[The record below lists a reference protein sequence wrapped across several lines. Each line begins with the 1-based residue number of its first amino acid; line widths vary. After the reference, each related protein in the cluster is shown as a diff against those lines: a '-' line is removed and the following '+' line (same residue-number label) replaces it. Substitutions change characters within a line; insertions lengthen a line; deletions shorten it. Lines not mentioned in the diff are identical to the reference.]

1 MKRLIITLLALAATT
16 ALSAQIKLGGGNL
29 TGSLES
35 NSIYYLDDAALGD
48 KKIPFG
54 SNDYL
59 KLAYYNGR
67 WSAGLQGDAYLPAL
81 VGYDDIR
88 NLKADPTFALTQ
100 LFVNYRGDWYD
111 ITVGDFFEQF
121 GSGLVYRSFEDRQL
135 GFNSATQGLRFTAS
149 PTEWLALKAFY
160 GRPRLAVIDYSTAWI
175 GGLDAS
181 VNVGSLLKWQE
192 AMLMVDGSYVNRYQA
207 LDLEG
212 SEIFGQNIF
221 EMVGFETPM
230 THLYSARGSFDWNG
244 LSVKGEY
251 VGKSL
256 DLSDRSSEPSKGSA
270 LLGEVSYTI
279 GKFNIMVQ
287 ARMIEDMG
295 TRLSIYDIPVE
306 GAFGG
311 YNYLSPLSNTLNYI
325 PALTRQ
331 HTYMLANLEPHQ
343 VNTHS
348 EFAAQADA
356 YYSIRHK
363 KDRRNFWRF
372 HLNASMAASM
382 SQNTETYN
390 LTWLDVNVDVE
401 RQWNKNWKATFMYS
415 LQKQNRNKGFDDQLN
430 TANIFVVDVTHKLS
444 TKNSV
449 RAELQYLY
457 SNDHEG
463 DWMGALVEY
472 NMAPSLSVFAN
483 VMHNH
488 QRAETDY
495 NKYID
500 KLTYYSVG
508 ASYTIDRTRVQLS
521 YGRNR
526 AGMVCSGGVCR
537 YTPAYTGL
545 NLLLSTS
552 F

>member
-1 MKRLIITLLALAATT
+1 MKRLTITLLAIAAITT
-16 ALSAQIKLGGGNL
+16 ANAQIRLGGGSL

-88 NLKADPTFALTQ
+88 NLKADPNFALTQ
-100 LFVNYRGDWYD
+100 IFVDYRGDWYNV
-111 ITVGDFFEQF
+111 TAGDFFEQF

-175 GGLDAS
+175 GGVDAS

-192 AMLMVDGSYVNRYQA
+192 VMVMVDGSYVNRYQS
-207 LDLEG
+207 LNLEG

-221 EMVGFETPM
+221 EMAGLETPM
-230 THLYSARGSFDWNG
+230 VHLYSARGSLDWNG

-251 VGKSL
+251 VGKSTDISESGSMAHNGKAIL
-256 DLSDRSSEPSKGSA
+256 AELSY
-270 LLGEVSYTI
+270 VH
-279 GKFNIMVQ
+279 GKFNIMAQ
-287 ARMIEDMG
+287 TRLIENMG
-295 TRLSIYDIPVE
+295 TRLSLYD
-306 GAFGG
+306 GSLGNA
-311 YNYLSPLSNTLNYI
+311 LNYI

-372 HLNASMAASM
+372 HLNASMA
-382 SQNTETYN
+382 QNTETDN
-390 LTWLDVNVDVE
+390 LTWLDVNFDIE

-415 LQKQNRNKGFDDQLN
+415 LQQRNPAKGYTDLIY
-430 TANIFVVDVTHKLS
+430 TSHIFVADVTHKLS
-444 TKNSV
+444 TKNSL

-457 SNDHEG
+457 SNDYEG

-472 NMAPSLSVFAN
+472 NMAPSLSIFAN
-483 VMHNH
+483 TMYNH
-488 QRAETDY
+488 QRVETDY
-495 NKYID
+495 NRTKE
-500 KLTYYSVG
+500 KLAYYSVG
-508 ASYTIDRTRVQLS
+508 ASYTFDRTRVQLS

-537 YTPAYTGL
+537 YTPAYTGF

>member
-1 MKRLIITLLALAATT
+1 MKRLIITLLALAAVGT
-16 ALSAQIKLGGGNL
+16 AGAQIKIGNGSL

-35 NSIYYLDDAALGD
+35 NSIYYLDDAQLGERET
-48 KKIPFG
+48 PFG
-54 SNDYL
+54 SNDYI
-59 KLAYYNGR
+59 KLAYYNGA

-88 NLKADPTFALTQ
+88 NLKSDPTFALTQ
-100 LFVNYRGDWYD
+100 IFVNYRGNWFDA
-111 ITVGDFFEQF
+111 TAGDFFEQF

-135 GFNSATQGLRFTAS
+135 GLNTATQGLRFTAT
-149 PTEWLALKAFY
+149 PTDYLAVKAFY
-160 GRPRLAVIDYSTAWI
+160 GRPRLAVLSHAGSWI

-181 VNVGSLLKWQE
+181 LNVASLLKWQE
-192 AMLMVDGSYVNRYQA
+192 VMLSVDGSYINRYEG
-207 LDLEG
+207 LNKEG
-212 SEIFGQNIF
+212 SEMFGQNIF
-221 EMVGFETPM
+221 EMAGLETPM

-244 LSVKGEY
+244 LSIKGEY
-251 VGKSL
+251 VGKTM
-256 DLSDRSSEPSKGSA
+256 DISEMGDMASKGKA
-270 LLGEVSYTI
+270 LLGELSYAY
-279 GKFNIMVQ
+279 GKFNVMAQV
-287 ARMIEDMG
+287 RVLENMG
-295 TRLSIYDIPVE
+295 TRLSIYD
-306 GAFGG
+306 GSMGNA
-311 YNYLSPLSNTLNYI
+311 LNYI

-372 HLNASMAASM
+372 HLNASMA
-382 SQNTETYN
+382 QNTETDN

-401 RQWNKNWKATFMYS
+401 RQWNKSWKATFMYS
-415 LQKQNRNKGFDDQLN
+415 LQKRNPSKGFTDQLY
-430 TANIFVVDVTHKLS
+430 TSNIFVADVTHKIDS
-444 TKNSV
+444 RNSV

>member
-1 MKRLIITLLALAATT
+1 MKRLIITLLALAAATT
-16 ALSAQIKLGGGNL
+16 LEAQIRLAGGNL

-35 NSIYYLDDAALGD
+35 NSIYYLDDAQLGER
-48 KKIPFG
+48 KMPFG

-59 KLAYYNGR
+59 KLAYYNGK

-88 NLKADPTFALTQ
+88 NLKSDPTFALTQ
-100 LFVNYRGDWYD
+100 LFVNYRGDWFD
-111 ITVGDFFEQF
+111 VTVGDFFEQF

-135 GFNSATQGLRFTAS
+135 GFNSATQGLRFTAA
-149 PTEWLALKAFY
+149 PTEWLALKAFA
-160 GRPRLAVIDYSTAWI
+160 GRPRLAVIDYSSAWI

-181 VNVGSLLKWQE
+181 VNVGSLLRWNE

-212 SEIFGQNIF
+212 SENNFGFSIFDPS
-221 EMVGFETPM
+221 FETPM
-230 THLYSARGSFDWNG
+230 THLYSARASFDWNG
-244 LSVKGEY
+244 LSIKGEY
-251 VGKSL
+251 VGKTL
-256 DLSDRSSEPSKGSA
+256 DISEMGAAPTKGNA
-270 LLGEVSYTI
+270 LLGELSYTR
-279 GKFNIMVQ
+279 GKFNIMAQ
-287 ARMIEDMG
+287 ARVLKDMG

-306 GAFGG
+306 GDWG
-311 YNYLSPLSNTLNYI
+311 YSYLAPISNSLNYI

-343 VNTHS
+343 VNTHG
-348 EFAAQADA
+348 EFAAQMDA

-372 HLNASMAASM
+372 HLNASMA
-382 SQNTETYN
+382 QNTSTDN
-390 LTWLDVNVDVE
+390 LAWLDVNVDVE

-415 LQKQNRNKGFDDQLN
+415 LQKRNPSKGYSN
-430 TANIFVVDVTHKLS
+430 TIYTSNIFVADVTHKLS
-444 TKNSV
+444 SKNSL

-457 SNDHEG
+457 SNDYEG
-463 DWMGALVEY
+463 DWIAALVEF
-472 NMAPSLSVFAN
+472 NMAPSLSVF
-483 VMHNH
+483 VSDMYNH
-488 QRAETDY
+488 QRVTTDY
-495 NKYID
+495 NQMREKVN
-500 KLTYYSVG
+500 YYSVG
-508 ASYTIDRTRVQLS
+508 ASYTFERTRVQLS

-537 YTPAYTGL
+537 YTPAYTGF

>member
-1 MKRLIITLLALAATT
+1 MKRLTITLLALAATT

-100 LFVNYRGDWYD
+100 LFVSYRGDWYD

-212 SEIFGQNIF
+212 SENNLGLSIFHPD
-221 EMVGFETPM
+221 FETPM
-230 THLYSARGSFDWNG
+230 THLYSARGSFDWTG

-256 DLSDRSSEPSKGSA
+256 DISEKGSAPTKGSA
-270 LLGEVSYTI
+270 LLGEVSYTV

-287 ARMIEDMG
+287 ARMIENMG
-295 TRLSIYDIPVE
+295 TRLSLYDIPVE

-311 YNYLSPLSNTLNYI
+311 YDYLKPLSNTLNYI

-343 VNTHS
+343 VNTHG

-363 KDRRNFWRF
+363 NDRRNFWRF
-372 HLNASMAASM
+372 HLNASMA
-382 SQNTETYN
+382 QNTETNN

-415 LQKQNRNKGFDDQLN
+415 LQKRNPDKGSSN
-430 TANIFVVDVTHKLS
+430 KIYTSNIFVADITHKLS
-444 TKNSV
+444 TKNSL

-457 SNDHEG
+457 SNDYEG
-463 DWMGALVEY
+463 DWMGALVEF
-472 NMAPSLSVFAN
+472 NMAPALSIFVSD
-483 VMHNH
+483 MYNH
-488 QRAETDY
+488 QRVETG
-495 NKYID
+495 NWEQEEE
-500 KLTYYSVG
+500 KLHYYSIG

-537 YTPAYTGL
+537 YTPAYTGF

>member
-1 MKRLIITLLALAATT
+1 MKRLTITLLALAATT

-35 NSIYYLDDAALGD
+35 NSIYYLNDAALGD

-88 NLKADPTFALTQ
+88 NLKSDPTFALTQ
-100 LFVNYRGDWYD
+100 IFMNYRGDWFD
-111 ITVGDFFEQF
+111 VTVGDFFEQF

-149 PTEWLALKAFY
+149 PTEWLAIKAFS
-160 GRPRLAVIDYSTAWI
+160 GRPRLAVIDYSSAWI
-175 GGLDAS
+175 SGLDAS
-181 VNVGSLLKWQE
+181 INVGSLLNMQE
-192 AMLMVDGSYVNRYQA
+192 AMLMVDGSYVNRYQS

-212 SEIFGQNIF
+212 SENNLGLSIFPID
-221 EMVGFETPM
+221 FETPM

-256 DLSDRSSEPSKGSA
+256 DISVMGEEPSKGSA
-270 LLGEVSYTI
+270 VLSEISYTV

-287 ARMIEDMG
+287 ARRIEHMG
-295 TRLSIYDIPVE
+295 TRLSLYDIPQE
-306 GAFGG
+306 GIFG
-311 YNYLSPLSNTLNYI
+311 YTYLAPLSNTLNYI

-343 VNTHS
+343 VNTDG

-372 HLNASMAASM
+372 HLNASMA
-382 SQNTETYN
+382 QNIKTEN
-390 LTWLDVNVDVE
+390 LAWLDVNFDIE

-415 LQKQNRNKGFDDQLN
+415 LQKRSPDKGYGNMLY
-430 TANIFVVDVTHKLS
+430 TSNIFVADITHKLS
-444 TKNSV
+444 TKNSL

-457 SNDHEG
+457 SNDYEG
-463 DWMGALVEY
+463 DWMGALVEF
-472 NMAPSLSVFAN
+472 NMAPALSIFVSD
-483 VMHNH
+483 MYNH
-488 QRAETDY
+488 QRVETDY
-495 NKYID
+495 NKFID
-500 KLTYYSVG
+500 KLHYYSIG
-508 ASYTIDRTRVQLS
+508 ASYTFDRTRVQLS

-537 YTPAYTGL
+537 YTPAYTGF